1 MRSVLWVLAASLALV
16 AAASAEDV
24 NLTGR
29 YRCVQGCV
37 AQEGDFALAT
47 QHGFDLDLV
56 NEAGVAAKAWIDRPG
71 HIWAERWREGAT
83 YSPDGTTIQFERGA
97 VWLRYVP
104 AVAPAAV
111 QKRPR
116 RAALR

>member
-1 MRSVLWVLAASLALV
+1 MAS
-16 AAASAEDV
+16 
-24 NLTGR
+24 T
-29 YRCVQGCV
+29 
-37 AQEGDFALAT
+37 
-47 QHGFDLDLV
+47 LDLV

-104 AVAPAAV
+104 AVAPAAA

>member
-1 MRSVLWVLAASLALV
+1 MRSVLWVLASLALV
-16 AAASAEDV
+16 GAASAQGV

-83 YSPDGTTIQFERGA
+83 YSPDGMTIQFERGA
-97 VWLRYVP
+97 VWQRDVP
-104 AVAPAAV
+104 ALAPPAV

-116 RAALR
+116 RAGLR